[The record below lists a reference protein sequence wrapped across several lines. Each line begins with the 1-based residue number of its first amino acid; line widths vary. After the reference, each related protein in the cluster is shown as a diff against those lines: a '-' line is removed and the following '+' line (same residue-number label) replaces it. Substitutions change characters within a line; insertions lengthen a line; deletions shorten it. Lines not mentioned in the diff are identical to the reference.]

1 MSGRQHKGACNCGEV
16 SFTISGELAEPSVC
30 HCTQCRRQTGYCWSS
45 THIPKA
51 ALTFQSEAALV
62 WYQSSPNVQRGFCGT
77 CGCFLFWNPED
88 EDKIS
93 VSMGA
98 LDAPT
103 GVKIGRHIFVADK
116 GDYYDLAD
124 GLPQSS

>member
-1 MSGRQHKGACNCGEV
+1 MNGRQYKGACKCGEV

-45 THIPKA
+45 THIRKS
-51 ALTFQSEAALV
+51 ALTFQSDAALV
-62 WYQSSPNVQRGFCGT
+62 WYQSSAKVQRGFCST
-77 CGCFLFWNPED
+77 CGCFLFWNPDD

>member
-1 MSGRQHKGACNCGEV
+1 MTRKKYNGTCNCGEV
-16 SFTISGELAEPSVC
+16 AFTITGYLAKPSVC

-45 THIPKA
+45 THIPKS

-88 EDKIS
+88 EGKMS

-98 LDAPT
+98 LAAPT

>member
-1 MSGRQHKGACNCGEV
+1 MTRKKHNGTCNCGEV
-16 SFTISGELAEPSVC
+16 AFTITGDLAEPSVC

-45 THIPKA
+45 THIPTA

-103 GVKIGRHIFVADK
+103 GVMIGRHIFVADK